1 VKPLA
6 CLRLKPL
13 VTFVNSALRQDF
25 HLIKIDNLTKMFG
38 GLTAVDG
45 LSFEV
50 RDGEVVGLLG
60 PNGAGKTTTIRCIA
74 GLLNPSKGSVI
85 IDGHDIVLEA
95 EDAKRAFA
103 YVPEIPNAYDLLT
116 VLEHLRVVS
125 AAYGTEDEMA
135 NAEAILRRLDIWD
148 KRHALAASLSK
159 GMKQKLA
166 CACAFI
172 HRARNFCLDE
182 PFIGLDPKGARE
194 LKDMILD
201 QRSAGMAVLVS
212 THQLEVAERLCDRV
226 LIMNHGAMIAQ
237 GTVGELRDRMR
248 SSDSTLEEMFL
259 KLTEFAEDQTEELES
274 AGV

>member
-1 VKPLA
+1 ML
-6 CLRLKPL
+6 
-13 VTFVNSALRQDF
+13 S
-25 HLIKIDNLTKMFG
+25 IENLTKVFG
-38 GLTAVDG
+38 SLTAVGG

-50 RDGEVVGLLG
+50 RDGEIVGLLG

-74 GLLNPSKGSVI
+74 GLLNPTDGRIS
-85 IDGHDIVLEA
+85 IDGHDMRTQA

-116 VLEHLRVVS
+116 VLEHLRFVS
-125 AAYGTEDEMA
+125 AAYNTEGEMA
-135 NAEAILRRLDIWD
+135 NAEAILRKLDLWE
-148 KRHALAASLSK
+148 KRHSLAAGLSK

-194 LKDMILD
+194 LKDMI
-201 QRSAGMAVLVS
+201 QHQKAEGNAVLIS

-226 LIMNHGAMIAQ
+226 VIMNRGKTIAQ
-237 GTVGELRDRMR
+237 GTVGELREMMH

-259 KLTEFAEDQTEELES
+259 ELTDSKQAGEARLES